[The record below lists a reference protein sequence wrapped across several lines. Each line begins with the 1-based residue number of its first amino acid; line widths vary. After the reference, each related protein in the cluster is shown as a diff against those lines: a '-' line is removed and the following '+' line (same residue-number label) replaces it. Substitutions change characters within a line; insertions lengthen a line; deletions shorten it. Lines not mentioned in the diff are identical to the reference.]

1 MKRTLLTIGA
11 SLCFLIL
18 AFAQELPQGGFDQ
31 LTTSGIT
38 EETPSKS
45 EYFSWI
51 NNTLEGTTHRQTAT
65 NLRFFEWLH
74 RTYGMTLDI
83 YAFDAGAVDG
93 CGYYGST
100 KSAKF
105 KSQFPEGFSPLVRQA
120 AGIGTHFGLW
130 AGPDGFG
137 DTPEEAQE
145 RTDMMVGLVR
155 DYGFKLFKIDA
166 VCGQL
171 RPEKY
176 DYFNKMMT
184 EVRRYCPDL
193 VASSIILDLG
203 PCMKHITTSMLDDKE
218 TYIDVHMTNNM
229 TAPHHRGAAIARK
242 SAEGL
247 SRLREDHGVC
257 ISSCLDAWDDD
268 LVLQAFCRNTI
279 LSPEIYG
286 NPWLLRDDE
295 YPTLAFIFN
304 LHRDYRDILTH
315 ATPLPEDKYGPE
327 AVSRGDGKTQFLALR
342 NLTWEPVT
350 YRIRLDEETGLKP
363 TDGKVKARLYHP
375 YILDL
380 GYHAYGEEIQVEV
393 LPFRAALVK
402 LTTEPER
409 DNVALSGIPY
419 QIVNDR
425 IGTTGEV
432 RLLGMPGKSYRA
444 KWEKGGNGTFSVKF
458 KGRKQKLPWHRR
470 LAVME
475 ATDVPADADALYYA
489 TVFAADNNALEV
501 RSLRRSGPTE
511 IPEVKA
517 CRDALFTQESLTQR
531 ELWDKY
537 LFDDDLQT
545 AFTISQR
552 WGEQRLTDQSCFCV
566 SMGEPLRMDSLVI
579 LVPDASAT
587 MSQPIGSSLSI
598 SVSAD
603 LNKWTQAHGR
613 AGERMC
619 FDLRDAGDIRY
630 LILHPSPS
638 RITEVIGYKDGK
650 PVERDKWTAS
660 NLFQQYGFDKLTTS
674 GFGEYCATKAWKSTF
689 HLGEIADG
697 SYLCVAINGQHGR
710 EGAWAAFR
718 VDGEYVG
725 CPDRAPSF
733 IANPFEYRIAPMDRN
748 YTYYLPLTP
757 DMKGKEIEAYVLKM
771 GKFDSSDLHP
781 EVWIT
786 TRTPFQTKTIT
797 CNIQ

>member
-1 MKRTLLTIGA
+1 MKRILLTISA
-11 SLCFLIL
+11 SLCLHIIT
-18 AFAQELPQGGFDQ
+18 FAQELPKG
-31 LTTSGIT
+31 GIT
-38 EETPSKS
+38 EDTPSKS

-51 NNTLEGTTHRQTAT
+51 NNTLEGTTHRQTAI
-65 NLRFFEWLH
+65 NLRFFDWLH

-83 YAFDAGAVDG
+83 YAFDAGALDTSG
-93 CGYYGST
+93 RYGST
-100 KSAKF
+100 KSAQF
-105 KSQFPEGFSPLVRQA
+105 KSQFPEGFGPLASQA
-120 AGIGTHFGLW
+120 AEMGTRFGIW

-137 DTPEEAQE
+137 NTPEEAQE
-145 RTDMMVGLVR
+145 RIDMMVGLVR
-155 DYGFKLFKIDA
+155 DYRFALFKIDA

-176 DYFNKMMT
+176 EYFDKMMT
-184 EVRRYCPDL
+184 EVRRYCPDF
-193 VASSIILDLG
+193 VAPTIFLDLG
-203 PCMKHITTSMLDDKE
+203 PCMKHITTSMMDEKE
-218 TYIDVHMTNNM
+218 TYIDVHMINDM
-229 TAPHHRGAAIARK
+229 TAPHHRGAALARK
-242 SAEGL
+242 SPKGFT
-247 SRLREDHGVC
+247 RLVEDHGVC

-279 LSPEIYG
+279 LAPEIYG

-327 AVSRGDGKTQFLALR
+327 AVSRGNGKTQFLALR
-342 NLTWEPVT
+342 NLTWEPAT
-350 YRIRLDEETGLKP
+350 YRIRLNEETGLKP

-375 YILDL
+375 YVLDL
-380 GYHAYGEEIQVEV
+380 GYHAYGEEIEVEV

-402 LTTEPER
+402 LTSEPEK

-432 RLLGMPGKSYRA
+432 RLLGMPETSYRA
-444 KWEKGGNGTFSVKF
+444 KWEKGGEGTFSVKF

-475 ATDVPADADALYYA
+475 TTDIPADAEALYYT

-501 RSLRRSGPTE
+501 RSLKRSGPTE
-511 IPEVKA
+511 IPEVEA
-517 CRDALFTQESLTQR
+517 ARNAFFEQESLRQR
-531 ELWDKY
+531 DLWDQY

-545 AFTISQR
+545 GFTISQR
-552 WGEQRLTDQSCFCV
+552 WREWRVSRLTDQSCFCV
-566 SMGEPLRMDSLVI
+566 NLGETLRMDSLI
-579 LVPDASAT
+579 ICVPNASEM
-587 MSQPIGSSLSI
+587 MSQPLGSEISI

-603 LNKWTQAHGR
+603 LNNWVQAQGH
-613 AGERMC
+613 AGERMS
-619 FDLRDAGDIRY
+619 FDLRNAGSLRY
-630 LILHPSPS
+630 IILHPSPT
-638 RITEVIGYKDGK
+638 RVAEVIGYKDGK
-650 PVERDKWTAS
+650 PVERSKWTAS
-660 NLFQQYGFDKLTTS
+660 NLFQQYGFQ
-674 GFGEYCATKAWKSTF
+674 EYNATKAWKSTF
-689 HLGEIADG
+689 RLGEIADG

-710 EGAWAAFR
+710 EGAWAAFK
-718 VDGEYVG
+718 VDGKYVG

-733 IANPFEYRIAPMDRN
+733 IINPFEFPVAHMDRN

-771 GKFDSSDLHP
+771 GNFDSSDLHP

-786 TRTPFQTKTIT
+786 TRTPFKTKTIT
-797 CNIQ
+797 SKLQ